1 MKKAIIIGASS
12 GIGRHLAL
20 LLADQGYQVAIT
32 GRRTHLLQEL
42 QASKPTQFISKTFDV
57 TDLNNPQHLDQLAS
71 QLTGLDLLVISSGI
85 GEINEKLDFSIEKS
99 TIDVNVSGF
108 TQVADWAFN
117 YFYQQGK
124 GHLVNISSIAGIRG
138 ARHAPAYNASKAYQI
153 NYLEGLRQKANRVK
167 AAIIIT
173 DVRPGFV
180 NTAMAKGE
188 DLFWVASVEKA
199 AKQIMIAI
207 EKNQKIIYV
216 TRRWRMI
223 GVMLKFLPG
232 WIYEKF

>member
-12 GIGRHLAL
+12 GIGRHLAV

-32 GRRTHLLQEL
+32 GRRKPLLEEL
-42 QASKPTQFISKTFDV
+42 QASNPTQFISKCFDI
-57 TDLNNPQHLDQLAS
+57 TELNNAQHLDQLAS
-71 QLTGLDLLVISSGI
+71 QLKGLDLLVISSGI
-85 GEINEKLDFSIEKS
+85 GEINEQLDFSIEKS

-153 NYLEGLRQKANRVK
+153 NYLEGLRQKANRAK
-167 AAIIIT
+167 AAIMISDI
-173 DVRPGFV
+173 RPGFV
-180 NTAMAKGE
+180 DTAMAKGE
-188 DLFWVASVEKA
+188 ALFWVAPVEKA
-199 AKQIMIAI
+199 AKQIVLAIAN
-207 EKNQKIIYV
+207 KKKIIYV
-216 TRRWRMI
+216 TRRWRLI
-223 GVMLKFLPG
+223 GAVLKFLLG
-232 WIYEKF
+232 WIYEKM